1 MEDKAIRQEINTNA
15 FVNSMEHPKNEEI
28 KNELESAFK
37 SKFIPEEMKEII
49 KAKFYDNI
57 INNKKEYGEEYD
69 RYLVNLLTKKRKDY
83 KYLQAIFLIIN
94 NSKKLE
100 VLRKEGIYN
109 DKEDEKQNEINDIPF
124 DEENWFIEIQIDLVF
139 NDNHYYH
146 KYVKKIIFELF
157 EIVDNNFLLKYIKK
171 EFIKKGEF
179 YYKNNSEEFLSGIIS
194 LFEKLNSLTKIVDEN
209 KPKRKKRNKKKNK
222 NKNLN
227 ADDKNKNNGDDNEN
241 DNDNDIDNTDIN
253 LAIKDKDNSINDN
266 NDDYNKNINKIN
278 NNNISDIKE
287 DNSTNNNKIDNQ
299 NKNKIWLKD
308 LKLNRE
314 ELELGNNKYDK
325 SLKNE
330 EKKLN
335 YPNEIESPQICKDF
349 KSKIEI
355 EKFIDLE
362 KQINELRN
370 KNEIQANQISQCQED
385 ISKLKKENEQLKD
398 KLNKTQYITNIF
410 VYKRLSNFILKKII
424 NKYNDKLKVEKT
436 DKNIIISFTEDINE
450 IKINDLNKFVSK
462 ISNLNQN
469 NFNYKNLKEIFYH
482 EDNDRKLDQNIIEKL
497 FSEEEIEQ
505 FFLFEDDIEIQ
516 NLINDKINKK

>member
-1 MEDKAIRQEINTNA
+1 M
-15 FVNSMEHPKNEEI
+15 
-28 KNELESAFK
+28 
-37 SKFIPEEMKEII
+37 
-49 KAKFYDNI
+49 
-57 INNKKEYGEEYD
+57 
-69 RYLVNLLTKKRKDY
+69 
-83 KYLQAIFLIIN
+83 
-94 NSKKLE
+94 
-100 VLRKEGIYN
+100 
-109 DKEDEKQNEINDIPF
+109 
-124 DEENWFIEIQIDLVF
+124 
-139 NDNHYYH
+139 
-146 KYVKKIIFELF
+146 
-157 EIVDNNFLLKYIKK
+157 
-171 EFIKKGEF
+171 
-179 YYKNNSEEFLSGIIS
+179 
-194 LFEKLNSLTKIVDEN
+194 
-209 KPKRKKRNKKKNK
+209 
-222 NKNLN
+222 
-227 ADDKNKNNGDDNEN
+227 
-241 DNDNDIDNTDIN
+241 
-253 LAIKDKDNSINDN
+253 
-266 NDDYNKNINKIN
+266 
-278 NNNISDIKE
+278 
-287 DNSTNNNKIDNQ
+287 
-299 NKNKIWLKD
+299 WLKD

-335 YPNEIESPQICKDF
+335 YPNEKESPQICKDF

-355 EKFIDLE
+355 EKLIDLE
-362 KQINELRN
+362 KKINELRN

-450 IKINDLNKFVSK
+450 IKLNDLNKFVSK

-497 FSEEEIEQ
+497 YSEEEIKQ

>member
-1 MEDKAIRQEINTNA
+1 M
-15 FVNSMEHPKNEEI
+15 
-28 KNELESAFK
+28 
-37 SKFIPEEMKEII
+37 
-49 KAKFYDNI
+49 
-57 INNKKEYGEEYD
+57 
-69 RYLVNLLTKKRKDY
+69 
-83 KYLQAIFLIIN
+83 
-94 NSKKLE
+94 
-100 VLRKEGIYN
+100 
-109 DKEDEKQNEINDIPF
+109 
-124 DEENWFIEIQIDLVF
+124 
-139 NDNHYYH
+139 
-146 KYVKKIIFELF
+146 
-157 EIVDNNFLLKYIKK
+157 
-171 EFIKKGEF
+171 
-179 YYKNNSEEFLSGIIS
+179 
-194 LFEKLNSLTKIVDEN
+194 
-209 KPKRKKRNKKKNK
+209 
-222 NKNLN
+222 
-227 ADDKNKNNGDDNEN
+227 
-241 DNDNDIDNTDIN
+241 
-253 LAIKDKDNSINDN
+253 
-266 NDDYNKNINKIN
+266 
-278 NNNISDIKE
+278 
-287 DNSTNNNKIDNQ
+287 
-299 NKNKIWLKD
+299 WLKD

-398 KLNKTQYITNIF
+398 KLNKTQNITNIF

-450 IKINDLNKFVSK
+450 IKINDLNKFISK